1 MPQGSTTKHCV
12 SCRVRIAVATKT
24 CKICQT
30 VQPSKQ
36 RLAKKLE
43 RFKAKKESWLQNHR
57 KNKTTT
63 HVLDEASVLVEKL
76 HALGHRAVVFI
87 ARPGRKASTWH
98 AHIVHPRWQLT
109 DQAGKCLDRMK
120 LLYELVITGWT
131 NQQLSTAPAIQPSQ
145 AIQPAASSV
154 IQQPAY
160 APAKKKKKPNDKEDS
175 SGVLPQH
182 WMTEEEDLCNQQT
195 NVRVE
200 QEDPEPLNFKEEQ
213 EEPVPPE
220 YKEEQQGVP
229 EPQEYKEELEEPVPP
244 EYKEEQEEQELSHY
258 KEEQQGL
265 PEPLPDELFFS
276 QDEDQLDLK

>member
-1 MPQGSTTKHCV
+1 MSSEPQEGS
-12 SCRVRIAVATKT
+12 VR
-24 CKICQT
+24 
-30 VQPSKQ
+30 
-36 RLAKKLE
+36 E
-43 RFKAKKESWLQNHR
+43 
-57 KNKTTT
+57 
-63 HVLDEASVLVEKL
+63 
-76 HALGHRAVVFI
+76 
-87 ARPGRKASTWH
+87 
-98 AHIVHPRWQLT
+98 
-109 DQAGKCLDRMK
+109 
-120 LLYELVITGWT
+120 
-131 NQQLSTAPAIQPSQ
+131 QLS
-145 AIQPAASSV
+145 AAEGTIVQNEEELCRQRRLLDISWNPQLQLH
-154 IQQPAY
+154 IA
-160 APAKKKKKPNDKEDS
+160 
-175 SGVLPQH
+175 VLPQH

>member
-120 LLYELVITGWT
+120 LLYELVITD
-131 NQQLSTAPAIQPSQ
+131 
-145 AIQPAASSV
+145 
-154 IQQPAY
+154 